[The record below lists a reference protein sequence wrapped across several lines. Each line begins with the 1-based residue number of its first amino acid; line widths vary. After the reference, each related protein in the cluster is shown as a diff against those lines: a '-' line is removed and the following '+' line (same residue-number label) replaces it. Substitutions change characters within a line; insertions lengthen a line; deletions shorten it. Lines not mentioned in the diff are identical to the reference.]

1 MRILVEIPSYITQAI
16 EKSINKYGLMYDF
29 INYGFV
35 VLNGLFILSWI
46 IVKLPLYYIFDKFK
60 YVEEKKISKDKD
72 LTFLTKMYIGIV
84 HTILY
89 RDYINSLIYMFI
101 ISLIGAIM
109 KRGEIIYAFILL
121 AIIDLNKTVK
131 GIAISIKEKG
141 SDLVASFL
149 LLVFIVY
156 FYSNVGFFFF
166 NDHFEADIEDDIQDN
181 YCLSLTFCFL
191 TNFDAGIRARG
202 GAADQ
207 MVRISFERHT
217 ASYISRLFYDISYFL
232 ICIIIMIDLTF
243 GIVLGTFSE
252 KSEEER
258 KHDNDKI
265 NHCFVCH
272 ITREII
278 EKKRENFNIHREQKH
293 NMWNYVEYMIY
304 LKFSDFHELS
314 TYNSFA
320 KVNLENKNVCFLPSC
335 QDDFEEDKIV
345 EENIKEEN
353 NEKSVDLSD
362 EYSDLDLDKPDII
375 NTSL

>member
-1 MRILVEIPSYITQAI
+1 
-16 EKSINKYGLMYDF
+16 
-29 INYGFV
+29 
-35 VLNGLFILSWI
+35 
-46 IVKLPLYYIFDKFK
+46 
-60 YVEEKKISKDKD
+60 
-72 LTFLTKMYIGIV
+72 
-84 HTILY
+84 
-89 RDYINSLIYMFI
+89 
-101 ISLIGAIM
+101 M

-121 AIIDLNKTVK
+121 AIIDLNKTLK

-141 SDLVASFL
+141 SDLVAAFIL
-149 LLVFIVY
+149 LAFIVY
-156 FYSNVGFFFF
+156 FYSNIGFFFF
-166 NDHFEADIEDDIQDN
+166 NDHFEADIEDDIKDN
-181 YCLSLTFCFL
+181 YCLSLSFCFL

-207 MVRISFERHT
+207 MIRISFERHT
-217 ASYISRLFYDISYFL
+217 ASYIYRLFYDISYFL

-252 KSEEER
+252 KREEER

-293 NMWNYVEYMIY
+293 NMWNYVEYMIF

-320 KVNLENKNVCFLPSC
+320 KVNLEKKNVCFLPSC

-345 EENIKEEN
+345 EENAIEEER
-353 NEKSVDLSD
+353 EKSRESSD
-362 EYSDLDLDKPDII
+362 EVSDLEGSDIM
-375 NTSL
+375 NTTQ